1 MQIAQKME
9 KRHDH
14 VSDFTM
20 EAALRFA
27 ADTGGEI
34 VIALDEG
41 KRFMTTLMGE
51 YSKGPTS
58 AREKWMEMHVRYT
71 PLPHLTTSGIDALSP
86 PSTTHSCAPVRF

>member
-1 MQIAQKME
+1 MTMC
-9 KRHDH
+9 H
-14 VSDFTM
+14 FTM

-58 AREKWMEMHVRYT
+58 AREKSTCGEQRNAAGAACHGSPCRART
-71 PLPHLTTSGIDALSP
+71 RGPAGIAAS
-86 PSTTHSCAPVRF
+86 AA